1 MKMKNNPEE
10 VNAPLCVRVLIV
22 EDTEAEQRTWQHI
35 IDVHNSQVEHFGFLI
50 EPKYAKSQAEA
61 LEFIS
66 EFDYDAAIVDINL
79 QQGEGAAP
87 NSDGNEVVST
97 LLDAELAVVA
107 VFTGETQQVDT
118 PEWAKPFVKT
128 FQKGADEDENSG
140 SAAVMEWLKKQV
152 PMVQPIRRAAALIR
166 HEMVHLFTRSIWPRW
181 NEWTEANGS
190 KINPYLELALARHL
204 ASHIHA
210 ALLDGSDQKV
220 HPEEWY
226 FVPPIRNGIRTGDLV
241 KIGDAD
247 FAVVITPRCDL
258 ANTSKVEN
266 IQLAKCKIVVEKWKE
281 LCDALE
287 AAELELGAELNVE
300 RKSRL
305 QKKLKSAQDELG
317 KYVRGPKANQHFLPS
332 VRLADG
338 GRIGP
343 FLVQFDHIT
352 SISTEDAHAME
363 ALTANRLASLTSEF
377 LPSFVE
383 RLGAFFSR
391 IGTPNYSH

>member
-1 MKMKNNPEE
+1 MQNNIEE
-10 VNAPLCVRVLIV
+10 VNDPLSVRLLIV
-22 EDTEAEQRTWQHI
+22 EDTEAEQKTWQQI
-35 IDVHNSQVEHFGFLI
+35 IDVHNSQIEEFGFLI
-50 EPKYAKSQAEA
+50 EPRYAKSQTEA
-61 LEFIS
+61 IDLIS
-66 EFDYDAAIVDINL
+66 KYDYDAAIVDINL
-79 QQGEGAAP
+79 QRGEGAAP
-87 NSDGNEVVST
+87 NSDGNEVVTT

-107 VFTGETQQVDT
+107 VFTGETLQVDT
-118 PEWAKPFVKT
+118 PAWARPFVKT

-140 SAAVMEWLKKQV
+140 SAAVMDWLKKQV
-152 PMVQPIRRAAALIR
+152 PMVPPIRRAAARIR

-190 KINPYLELALARHL
+190 KVDPYLELALTRHL

-210 ALLDGSDQKV
+210 VLLEGSDQRV

-226 FVPPIRNGIRTGDLV
+226 FVPPIRSGIRTGDLI
-241 KIGDAD
+241 KTADAS

-258 ANTSKVEN
+258 ANASKVEN
-266 IQLAKCKIVVEKWKE
+266 IQLAKCKIVAEKWKE
-281 LCDALE
+281 LCDAVD
-287 AAELELGAELNVE
+287 AAERELGAEQVQE
-300 RKSRL
+300 RKVKL
-305 QKKLKSAQDELG
+305 QKKLKSAEEELG

-343 FLVQFDHIT
+343 FMVQFDHIT
-352 SISTEDAHAME
+352 SVATDDAPAME
-363 ALTANRLASLTSEF
+363 NLTTNRLASLTSEF

>member
-1 MKMKNNPEE
+1 MQNNTEE

-22 EDTEAEQRTWQHI
+22 EDTEAEQKTWQQI
-35 IDVHNSQVEHFGFLI
+35 IDVHNSQLEEFGFLI
-50 EPKYAKSQAEA
+50 EPAYAKSQAEA
-61 LEFIS
+61 LKFIS
-66 EFDYDAAIVDINL
+66 KFDYDAAIVDINL
-79 QQGEGAAP
+79 QRGEGAAP

-118 PEWAKPFVKT
+118 PDWAKPFVKT

-152 PMVQPIRRAAALIR
+152 PMVPPIRRAAARIR

-190 KINPYLELALARHL
+190 KVDPYLELALTRHL

-210 ALLDGSDQKV
+210 VLLEGSDQKV

-226 FVPPIRNGIRTGDLV
+226 FVPPIRSGIRTGDLV
-241 KIGDAD
+241 KVGAN

-266 IQLAKCKIVVEKWKE
+266 IQLAKCKIVAEKWKE
-281 LCDALE
+281 LCDAVD
-287 AAELELGAELNVE
+287 AAALELGAEQNAD
-300 RKSRL
+300 RKVKI
-305 QKKLKSAQDELG
+305 QKKLKNAEEELG

-332 VRLADG
+332 IRLVDG

-343 FLVQFDHIT
+343 FMVQFDHIT
-352 SISTEDAHAME
+352 SVSTEDAPAME
-363 ALTANRLASLTSEF
+363 TLTANRLASLTSEF
-377 LPSFVE
+377 LPSLVE